1 MLNNPS
7 CYCEIIYRWFDNS
20 SLFVLFPHC
29 EAFFKTYRLTGR
41 TSILAQPPNQAA
53 NILTGGANSSQ
64 IGAADSRAATG
75 LGALEEIVEVNE
87 ELELRRG
94 KLVSLSLLFANQIAF
109 GFVLDTDTLESKT
122 RLGSDKR
129 PLLIS
134 STSLPSDRQGMALA
148 KQDSLEEGHSF

>member
-94 KLVSLSLLFANQIAF
+94 KLVSLSLLFANQITF

>member
-1 MLNNPS
+1 MMNISMVNNPNQSTTNISADYRGLSPKNIEEVLSGLEDSFWYMLNNPS

-94 KLVSLSLLFANQIAF
+94 KLVKSVSHSF
-109 GFVLDTDTLESKT
+109 
-122 RLGSDKR
+122 
-129 PLLIS
+129 LLIK
-134 STSLPSDRQGMALA
+134 LRLV
-148 KQDSLEEGHSF
+148 LC

>member
-20 SLFVLFPHC
+20 SLFILFPHC

-41 TSILAQPPNQAA
+41 TSVVLAQPNQAA
-53 NILTGGANSSQ
+53 NILTGANNQTS
-64 IGAADSRAATG
+64 AADTRAATG

-94 KLVSLSLLFANQIAF
+94 KLVS
-109 GFVLDTDTLESKT
+109 
-122 RLGSDKR
+122 
-129 PLLIS
+129 
-134 STSLPSDRQGMALA
+134 
-148 KQDSLEEGHSF
+148 